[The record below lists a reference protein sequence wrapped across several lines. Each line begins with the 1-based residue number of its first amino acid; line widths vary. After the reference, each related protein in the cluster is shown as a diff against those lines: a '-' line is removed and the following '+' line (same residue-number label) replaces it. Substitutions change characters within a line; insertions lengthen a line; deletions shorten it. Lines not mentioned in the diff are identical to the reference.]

1 MANPPVRARP
11 RRAVNATPEA
21 PIVPEYERMAREYIV
36 SNKVKNQATKDEKTA
51 FNKCWKSMAAHKIG
65 SFEILDGNTT
75 YKASIDGG
83 STDKVSVEKLFEQ
96 EKDGTITRQQLMEC
110 MSASQA
116 AVKKT
121 CGSNVLATVSKTTAK
136 EATLTIKEVKA

>member
-21 PIVPEYERMAREYIV
+21 PVVPEYERLAREYVIA
-36 SNKVKNQATKDEKTA
+36 NKAKKLATKDEKTA
-51 FNKCWKSMAAHKIG
+51 YDKCWKAMAAHKIG
-65 SFEILDGNTT
+65 SFEILEGNTT

-83 STDKVSVEKLFEQ
+83 STDKISVEKLFEL

-110 MSASQA
+110 FSASQA
-116 AVKKT
+116 AVKKS
-121 CGSNVLATVSKTTAK
+121 CGSNVLATVSKTVAK
-136 EATLTIKEVKA
+136 EATLTISEVKA